1 MRRRRIGAWGGMHV
15 RAFLVCVV
23 AGAVAVTAA
32 GARPV
37 ETPGVSATEIVLG
50 SSVPLSG
57 EAAIAGNVAR
67 GADAYFK
74 YVNDRGGVLG
84 RKIKFIYLDDGYDP
98 GRAVN
103 NTIRLVQQ
111 ERVFA
116 MFSSLGTSN
125 NIAVRKTL
133 NDAKVP
139 QLFVSSGA
147 TTFGR
152 DYKKYPWTIGF
163 IPPYSEEGA
172 VYGRYVVKNIKKAK
186 IAVLYQSDDY
196 GRDLLAGL
204 RRGLGAKASAIVA
217 KVGYDPTSADVQ
229 PQVTQLR
236 ASKANVFMI
245 FAFGKF
251 SLQAFNAVSRLGW
264 KPQIFVNDVSSASGL
279 MSIVPQKA
287 ANGSISIVFGK
298 DPAAPIWKNDKGIR
312 LFQSILKRYGGG
324 IGSRDLQDGYYTAG
338 MATAYTMVD
347 ALRKAGKNLTREGIM
362 RAATHLNEK
371 GNPFVLSGIVV
382 HTTPTSRFPITQL
395 RLQRWTN
402 RAWHPFGK
410 LISAKPG

>member
-1 MRRRRIGAWGGMHV
+1 
-15 RAFLVCVV
+15 VV
-23 AGAVAVTAA
+23 KALLLTLLAAAVVTTAA
-32 GARPV
+32 GARPLA
-37 ETPGVSATEIVLG
+37 TPGVTSTEIKIG

-67 GADAYFK
+67 GIDAYFK
-74 YVNDRGGVLG
+74 YVNSKGGVFG
-84 RKIKFIYLDDGYDP
+84 RKLKFVYLDDGYDP

-111 ERVFA
+111 EQVFA

-125 NIAVRKTL
+125 NLAVRKLL

-152 DYKKYPWTIGF
+152 DYKQYPWTIGY
-163 IPPYSEEGA
+163 IPPYAEEGA
-172 VYGRYVVKNIKKAK
+172 IYGQYVVKHVKKPK
-186 IAVLYQSDDY
+186 IAVLYQNDDY
-196 GRDLLAGL
+196 GRDLYAGL
-204 RRGLGAKASAIVA
+204 RRGLGKKVSAIVS
-217 KVGYDPTSADVQ
+217 KVAYDPTSADVQ
-229 PQVTQLR
+229 PQVTQLK

-264 KPQIFVNDVSSASGL
+264 KPQIFVNDVSSASAL
-279 MSIVPQKA
+279 MAIVPQNA

-298 DPAAPIWKNDKGIR
+298 DPAAPVWRRDKGIR
-312 LFQSILKRYGGG
+312 LFQSILRQYGSD
-324 IGSRDLQDGYYTAG
+324 IGARDLQDGYYTAG
-338 MATAYTMVD
+338 MATAYTLVD
-347 ALRKAGKNLTREGIM
+347 ALKKAGRNLTRDGIM

-371 GNPFVLSGIVV
+371 GNPFVLPGIVV
-382 HTTPTSRFPITQL
+382 HTTPTSRFPLTQVK
-395 RLQRWTN
+395 LQRWS
-402 RAWHPFGK
+402 AKSWHPFGK
-410 LISAKPG
+410 LLSLRPR

>member
-1 MRRRRIGAWGGMHV
+1 VVV
-15 RAFLVCVV
+15 RAVLLCML
-23 AGAVAVTAA
+23 AAAVLATAA
-32 GARPV
+32 GARPTA
-37 ETPGVSATEIVLG
+37 TPGVSSTEIKIG

-67 GADAYFK
+67 GIDAYFK
-74 YVNDRGGVLG
+74 YVNAKGGVFG
-84 RKIKFIYLDDGYDP
+84 RKLKFIYLDDGYDP

-103 NTIRLVQQ
+103 NTVRLVQQ
-111 ERVFA
+111 EQVFA

-125 NIAVRKTL
+125 NLAVRKLL

-152 DYKKYPWTIGF
+152 DYKQYPWTIGY

-172 VYGRYVVKNIKKAK
+172 IYGQYVVKKIKKPK
-186 IAVLYQSDDY
+186 IAVLYQDDDY
-196 GRDLLAGL
+196 GRDLYAGL
-204 RRGLGAKASAIVA
+204 RRGLGNKASAIVA
-217 KVGYDPTSADVQ
+217 KVAYDPTSADVQ

-264 KPQIFVNDVSSASGL
+264 KPQIFVNDVSSASAL

-298 DPAAPIWKNDKGIR
+298 DPAAPAWRKDKGIR
-312 LFQSILKRYGGG
+312 LFQSILKQYGSD
-324 IGSRDLQDGYYTAG
+324 IGSRDLENGYYTAG
-338 MATAYTMVD
+338 MATAYTLVD
-347 ALRKAGKNLTREGIM
+347 ALKKAGKNLTRDGIM

-371 GNPFVLSGIVV
+371 NNPFVLKGIVIR
-382 HTTPTSRFPITQL
+382 TTPTSRFPLTQVK
-395 RLQRWTN
+395 LQRWSAN
-402 RAWHPFGK
+402 AWHPFGK
-410 LISAKPG
+410 LLSLKPR

>member
-1 MRRRRIGAWGGMHV
+1 V
-15 RAFLVCVV
+15 RALPLCAAVAALTAAT
-23 AGAVAVTAA
+23 AGAGPLA
-32 GARPV
+32 
-37 ETPGVSATEIVLG
+37 TPGVTSTEIKIG

-57 EAAIAGNVAR
+57 EAALAGNVAR
-67 GADAYFK
+67 GIDAYFK
-74 YVNDRGGVLG
+74 YVNAKGGIFG

-111 ERVFA
+111 EQVFA
-116 MFSSLGTSN
+116 VFSSLGTSN
-125 NIAVRKTL
+125 NLAVRKLL

-152 DYKKYPWTIGF
+152 DYKKYPWTIGY

-172 VYGRYVVKNIKKAK
+172 IYGTYVLKNVKKPK
-186 IAVLYQSDDY
+186 IAVLYQDDDY
-196 GRDLLAGL
+196 GRDLLGGL
-204 RRGLGAKASAIVA
+204 QRGLGKKTGAIVA
-217 KVGYDPTSADVQ
+217 KVGYDPTSTDVQ
-229 PQVTQLR
+229 PQVTQLK

-264 KPQIFVNDVSSASGL
+264 KPQIFVNDVSSASEL
-279 MSIVPQKA
+279 MSIVPQNA

-298 DPAAPIWKNDKGIR
+298 DPAAPIWKRDKGIR
-312 LFQSILKRYGGG
+312 LFQSILKQYGTD
-324 IGSRDLQDGYYTAG
+324 IGSRDLLDGYYTAG
-338 MATAYTMVD
+338 MATAYTLVD
-347 ALRKAGKNLTREGIM
+347 ALKKAGRDLTRDGVM

-371 GNPFVLSGIVV
+371 NNPFVLPGIVI
-382 HTTPTSRFPITQL
+382 HTAPTFRYPLSQVK
-395 RLQRWTN
+395 LQRWSN
-402 RAWHPFGK
+402 KAWHPFGK
-410 LISAKPG
+410 LISVKPS

>member
-1 MRRRRIGAWGGMHV
+1 MLA
-15 RAFLVCVV
+15 A
-23 AGAVAVTAA
+23 AVLATAA
-32 GARPV
+32 GARPTA
-37 ETPGVSATEIVLG
+37 TPGVSSTEIKIG

-67 GADAYFK
+67 GIDAYFK
-74 YVNDRGGVLG
+74 YVNAKGGVLG
-84 RKIKFIYLDDGYDP
+84 RKLKYIYLDDGYDP

-111 ERVFA
+111 EQVFA

-125 NIAVRKTL
+125 NLAVRKLL

-152 DYKKYPWTIGF
+152 DYKKYPWTIGY

-172 VYGRYVVKNIKKAK
+172 IYGQYVVKKIKKPK
-186 IAVLYQSDDY
+186 IAVLYQDDDY
-196 GRDLLAGL
+196 GRDLYAGL
-204 RRGLGAKASAIVA
+204 RRGLGKKAGSIVA
-217 KVGYDPTSADVQ
+217 KVAYDPTSADVQ
-229 PQVTQLR
+229 PQVTQLK

-264 KPQIFVNDVSSASGL
+264 KPQIFVNDVSSASSL
-279 MSIVPQKA
+279 MAIVPQNA

-298 DPAAPIWKNDKGIR
+298 DPAAPAWRRDKGIR
-312 LFQSILKRYGGG
+312 LFQSILKQYGTD

-338 MATAYTMVD
+338 MATAYTLVD
-347 ALRKAGKNLTREGIM
+347 ALKKAGKNLTRDGIM

-371 GNPFVLSGIVV
+371 GNPFVLSGIVI
-382 HTTPTSRFPITQL
+382 HTTPTSRFPLTQVK
-395 RLQRWTN
+395 LQRWS
-402 RAWHPFGK
+402 AKSWHPFGK
-410 LISAKPG
+410 LLSLKPR